1 MNAMSAYDRDLPAG
15 QSRAVASAVR
25 EALARLGLSRQ
36 ALAEKARIGLDTL
49 ETALSGGRPFTMS
62 ATLRLENA
70 LGLVLLGAAAPG
82 IAPETL
88 GSYSETGAL
97 WIEGRYLTLR
107 PSFGAPGSIFAYETE
122 ILWDAAAAH
131 LIFREGER
139 LDADFCH
146 AGVVSLPP
154 ESGHVYLVTN
164 KQGQY
169 RLAMLGRPTAKGDMY
184 GLLTTLMAGRGPS
197 LTPVSAPLV
206 MIRDAARLGS
216 PCFGRVREGDPCHAT
231 YRAYLD
237 RVINGGLATLV
248 GG

>member
-1 MNAMSAYDRDLPAG
+1 MSAHDRALPED
-15 QSRAVASAVR
+15 QSRAVANAVR
-25 EALARLGLSRQ
+25 ESIARLGLSRQ
-36 ALAEKARIGLDTL
+36 TLADKARIGVATL
-49 ETALSGGRPFTMS
+49 EAALAGARPFTMS

-88 GSYSETGAL
+88 GSYSETGTL

-122 ILWDAAAAH
+122 ILWDAAASH

-139 LDADFCH
+139 LDADFSH

-169 RLAMLGRPTAKGDMY
+169 RLAVLGRPTAKGDMY
-184 GLLTTLMAGRGPS
+184 GLLTTLMAGRGPL
-197 LTPVSAPLV
+197 LTPVASPLV
-206 MIRDAARLGS
+206 MIRDPARLGS
-216 PCFGRVREGDPCHAT
+216 PCFGRVREGDACYAA
-231 YRAYLD
+231 YRAHLD
-237 RVINGGLATLV
+237 RVLKDRLATLV
-248 GG
+248 DW